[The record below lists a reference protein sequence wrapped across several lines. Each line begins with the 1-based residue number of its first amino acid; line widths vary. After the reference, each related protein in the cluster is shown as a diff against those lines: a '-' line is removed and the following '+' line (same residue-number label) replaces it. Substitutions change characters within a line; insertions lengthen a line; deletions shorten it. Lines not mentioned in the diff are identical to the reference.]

1 MSKLNVCF
9 IGFFGMKPRH
19 ANKYVNLW
27 NGLNAS
33 TDVYNYSYYKDILKF
48 TNHNK
53 IRELFQPKKI
63 HYDVVHC
70 ISGGSLYLH
79 LLLTSKNTFTYSK
92 IVYDSG
98 PYTFD
103 HKQTEIYAHETFPIT
118 RWLSV
123 KNIMSAIS
131 GDAETKL
138 KEEHKS
144 NLYSSH
150 EKLVLIS
157 KLDKTIDQKFVME
170 FINSSG
176 SQHLEF
182 CKGSHANLYQTNQE
196 EYTQT
201 LIDFIKK

>member
-9 IGFFGMKPRH
+9 IGFFGMKSRH

-27 NGLNAS
+27 NGLNMTS
-33 TDVYNYSYYKDILKF
+33 DVYNYSYKDIFHISSYSKF
-48 TNHNK
+48 
-53 IRELFQPKKI
+53 RESFQPKKK
-63 HYDVVHC
+63 HYDVIHC

-92 IVYDSG
+92 IIYDSG

-103 HKQTEIYAHETFPIT
+103 HKQMEIYAHETFPIT
-118 RWLSV
+118 RCLPV
-123 KNIMSAIS
+123 KNIMNAIN
-131 GDAETKL
+131 GDKVVSIL

-144 NLYSSH
+144 NLYGSH
-150 EKLVLIS
+150 EKLVLTG
-157 KLDKTIDQKFVME
+157 KLDKTIDRKFVME
-170 FINSSG
+170 FIHSSG

-182 CKGSHANLYQTNQE
+182 YKGSHANLYQPNKE

-201 LIDFIKK
+201 LIEFIKK